1 MTVRRPLPAAQ
12 EAVWTGQRLDP
23 DSPAYNTAEYLHLYG
38 PVDTAAFDAALHHVV
53 AETEALNV
61 VYGTDARGRPWESP
75 APADGWRLH
84 AADLTTAPH
93 PHAAALARMRQDL
106 ARPVDLA
113 RGPLFGHALLR
124 IAREE
129 YLWYHRVH
137 HIALDGY
144 GLSLVAR
151 RVAEVYTALATGAPV
166 GDSGFGTLASVRE
179 EERAYRES
187 AAFARDRA
195 YWTGRFAD
203 RPPVATPAGR
213 TALPAPTF
221 HRRTADLG
229 AERTEALRAAAREL
243 EVTWSEILLAVT
255 AARLHRA
262 TGAPEIVL
270 SLPAMGRLGSVSLR
284 VPCMVRNILPLRVPV
299 MDRDSPRD
307 LAGRISRELRA
318 ALPHQRYRYERLRRD
333 LRLVGG
339 QRRLS
344 GPGVNIMPFAYD
356 LRFAGHRS
364 TVHNVSAGPV
374 DDLSVNVYDR
384 SEGAGLRLAV
394 DAHPGLYTEADVTA
408 FRDGLLDLL
417 DRAVADPDGAL
428 TDRPPTPRAVA
439 APVPVLDGGP
449 LPGPARPVL
458 DLIAERARRE
468 GGAVAVEHGGREVT
482 YAELLREAADVARR
496 LADRGVGAGDLVA
509 VVLPRGIDA
518 ITALLGVLLSG
529 AAYCP
534 LDPTAPPARLA
545 DLLARARP
553 RLVLTDTGLSP
564 SEPGTAGPAADGL
577 AYVLHTSGST
587 GRPKGVEIGH
597 RALARFVAGATPRY
611 GLRSA
616 DRVLQFA
623 PLHFDTSVEE
633 IFLTLCAGAT
643 LVVRTDD
650 MTDSVP
656 GFLAACAR
664 LRISFLDLPTA
675 YWHELAY
682 AVSAGAAA
690 FPAGV
695 HTVVIGGEP
704 ALPERVDRWRGTV
717 GTAVRLLN
725 TYGPTEAT
733 VVATVADLHD
743 PALAPGDVPI
753 GRPLP
758 GTRAAVVDGE
768 LHLLGDNL
776 ARGYRGDHPDA
787 SRFAPL
793 TALPGAPRAYRTG
806 DLARVGDDGQL
817 RHLGRTDT
825 EFKISGHRV
834 HPAEVESALL
844 ALPGIRD
851 AAVVG
856 QVLPDGTRRLAAHVV
871 PDGPAPAPAL
881 LRERLRAALPAATV
895 PSAITFLD
903 ALPRTGTGK
912 TDRRALTETR
922 TEPTEASGALADAS
936 GAPAR
941 TSGRPA
947 DPSATPADRS
957 GMLAD
962 PSGTPA
968 DRSGMLADPSGTPAD
983 RSGMLADPS
992 GTPADRS
999 GMLADPSGPPA
1010 DPSGPPADPSGTLAD
1025 PSGRPADSSGAS
1037 ADLFGAPADP
1047 SGVLA
1052 EASGPPA
1059 DSSGASADL
1068 FGAPADPS
1076 GVLAEA
1082 SGLPARASGPP
1093 ADPSGTLAD
1102 PSGRPADPSGAP
1114 ADLFGAPAAPARTP
1128 AEPARTPAEPSRTPA
1143 DPSRTPA
1150 DPSRTPAEVLAEVV
1164 AGVWREVLGAAA
1176 VSPADDVF
1184 DLGAQSLQAIQ
1195 AANRLGAALGREVK
1209 VGWLFQ
1215 HPTPAALADRL
1226 ERRPPPSAAGAL
1238 PAALL
1243 ADTVLDPDIR
1253 PGLGPRAAGAPDRIL
1268 LTGATGFVG
1277 VHLLAE
1283 LVARTDAEIVC
1294 TVRAPGPAE
1303 AGARLDEALRT
1314 HRIRLPERAR
1324 VTALPADLSRP
1335 RLGLDDEQFA
1345 GLAETCGA
1353 VLHCAAAVSVLREYT
1368 TLRAANTGSTRE
1380 LLRLTAPRSV
1390 PLHFVS
1396 TLSVAPPLGLAPE
1409 VPEAFLAPHAGL
1421 RHGYQQSKW
1430 AAERLLE
1437 QAAERGLPVTVHRL
1451 GRVVGPRTT
1460 GYVDERDFLW
1470 SVLRAGIP
1478 AGVVPDLFEEETWTP
1493 VDQVARAL
1501 VHLAL
1506 RHRGAPAVYHHT
1518 AGAPVRL
1525 RDLHDWLGEY
1535 GYALRRVSLAEWR
1548 SLLPPASGVA
1558 ATTLAFFDSL
1568 DASGGGTDLRLG
1580 RIRCDHVVAGLR
1592 DSGIAFPPV
1601 DRALVFRYLDRLVT
1615 AGLLPEPTGRNPQL
1629 STFTR

>member
-1 MTVRRPLPAAQ
+1 MTARRPLPAAQ
-12 EAVWTGQRLDP
+12 EGVWTGQRLDP
-23 DSPAYNTAEYLHLYG
+23 DSPAYNTAEYVHIHG
-38 PVDTAAFDAALHHVV
+38 PVDTAAFDAALRHVV

-61 VYGTDARGRPWESP
+61 VYVVDAQGHPWETP

-84 AADLTTAPH
+84 TADLTTAPH
-93 PHAAALARMRQDL
+93 PHTAALAWMHRDL

-113 RGPLFGHALLR
+113 HGPLFGHALLR
-124 IAREE
+124 IASEQ

-137 HIALDGY
+137 HIALDGF

-151 RVAEVYTALATGAPV
+151 RVAEVYTALTTGAPV

-179 EERAYRES
+179 EEHAYRES

-195 YWTGRFAD
+195 YWTHRFAD

-213 TALPAPTF
+213 TALPAHTF

-229 AERTEALRAAAREL
+229 AERTEALRAVAREL
-243 EVTWSEILLAVT
+243 RVSWSEVLLAVT
-255 AARLHRA
+255 AARLHRT

-270 SLPAMGRLGSVSLR
+270 GLPAMGRLGSVSLR

-299 MDRDSPRD
+299 TDRDSTRD
-307 LAGRISRELRA
+307 LATRISGELRA

-339 QRRLS
+339 ERRLS

-384 SEGAGLRLAV
+384 SEGAGLRIAV
-394 DAHPGLYTEADVTA
+394 DAHPGLYDETDVTA
-408 FRDGLLDLL
+408 FRDGLLGLL
-417 DRAVADPDGAL
+417 DRAVADPG
-428 TDRPPTPRAVA
+428 RPLAGPPVHGAVA
-439 APVPVLDGGP
+439 APAPVLDGGP

-458 DLIAERARRE
+458 DLIAEQAGR
-468 GGAVAVEHGGREVT
+468 GGTAVAVEHEGRGVT
-482 YAELLREAADVARR
+482 YAELLGSARDMARR
-496 LADRGVGAGDLVA
+496 LTARGVGAGDLVA
-509 VVLPRGIDA
+509 VVLPRGIEA
-518 ITALLGVLLSG
+518 ITAILGVLLSG

-534 LDPTAPPARLA
+534 LDPTAPASRRA
-545 DLLARARP
+545 ELLAEARP
-553 RLVLTDTGLSP
+553 RLVLTDTSLSP
-564 SEPGTAGPAADGL
+564 PEPGTAPPPVADL

-587 GRPKGVEIGH
+587 GRPKGVQTGH

-611 GLRSA
+611 GLRRT

-643 LVVRTDD
+643 LVVRPDD

-682 AVSAGAAA
+682 AVSTGTAAL
-690 FPAGV
+690 PTGV

-717 GTAVRLLN
+717 GPSVRLLN

-753 GRPLP
+753 GLPLP
-758 GTRAAVVDGE
+758 GTRAAVIDGE

-776 ARGYRGDHPDA
+776 ALGYRGDHPDT

-793 TALPGAPRAYRTG
+793 PALPEAPRAYRTG

-817 RHLGRTDT
+817 RHLGRSDT

-834 HPAEVESALL
+834 HPAEVESVLL

-856 QVLPDGTRRLAAHVV
+856 QVLPDGVRRLAAYLVA
-871 PDGPAPAPAL
+871 DGPAPAPAL
-881 LRERLRAALPAATV
+881 LRERLRAALPTALV
-895 PSAITFLD
+895 PSAIEFLD

-912 TDRRALTETR
+912 TDR
-922 TEPTEASGALADAS
+922 GALSAAPV
-936 GAPAR
+936 GTAPA
-941 TSGRPA
+941 G
-947 DPSATPADRS
+947 
-957 GMLAD
+957 
-962 PSGTPA
+962 PSGT
-968 DRSGMLADPSGTPAD
+968 
-983 RSGMLADPS
+983 
-992 GTPADRS
+992 
-999 GMLADPSGPPA
+999 
-1010 DPSGPPADPSGTLAD
+1010 
-1025 PSGRPADSSGAS
+1025 
-1037 ADLFGAPADP
+1037 
-1047 SGVLA
+1047 
-1052 EASGPPA
+1052 
-1059 DSSGASADL
+1059 
-1068 FGAPADPS
+1068 
-1076 GVLAEA
+1076 
-1082 SGLPARASGPP
+1082 
-1093 ADPSGTLAD
+1093 
-1102 PSGRPADPSGAP
+1102 
-1114 ADLFGAPAAPARTP
+1114 
-1128 AEPARTPAEPSRTPA
+1128 
-1143 DPSRTPA
+1143 
-1150 DPSRTPAEVLAEVV
+1150 LAEVV
-1164 AGVWREVLGAAA
+1164 AGVWRQVLGVAA
-1176 VSPADDVF
+1176 VAASDDVF
-1184 DLGAQSLQAIQ
+1184 DLGAHSLQAIQ
-1195 AANRLGAALGREVK
+1195 VAGRLGAALGRDVK
-1209 VGWLFQ
+1209 VAWLFQ
-1215 HPTPAALADRL
+1215 HPTPAALAARL
-1226 ERRPPPSAAGAL
+1226 ERQSPPSVPGGL
-1238 PAALL
+1238 PASLL
-1243 ADTVLDPDIR
+1243 TDTVLDPDIR
-1253 PGLGPRAAGAPDRIL
+1253 PGAGPRAGGAPDRIL

-1283 LVARTDAEIVC
+1283 LLTSTGAEIVC
-1294 TVRAPGPAE
+1294 PVRAPSPAE
-1303 AGARLDEALRT
+1303 ATARLRQALAT
-1314 HRIRLPERAR
+1314 HRIHLPGQARL
-1324 VTALPADLSRP
+1324 TALPADLGHP
-1335 RLGLDDEQFA
+1335 RLGLGQGLFDE
-1345 GLAETCGA
+1345 LAATCGA
-1353 VLHCAAAVSVLREYT
+1353 VFHCAATVSVLRDYA
-1368 TLRAANTGSTRE
+1368 TLRAANTESTRE
-1380 LLRLTAPRSV
+1380 LLRLAARRSI

-1506 RHRGAPAVYHHT
+1506 RHRGAPAVFHH
-1518 AGAPVRL
+1518 AASAPVRL
-1525 RDLHDWLGEY
+1525 HDVHDWLGEY
-1535 GYALRRVSLAEWR
+1535 GYPVRRVSLAEWR
-1548 SLLPPASGVA
+1548 SRLSPASGVA

-1580 RIRCDHVVAGLR
+1580 RIRCDHVVTGLR
-1592 DSGIAFPPV
+1592 DSGLAFPPV
-1601 DRALVFRYLDRLVT
+1601 DRDLVFRYLDHLVT
-1615 AGLLPEPTGRNPQL
+1615 AGLLPAPAGKHGQL
-1629 STFTR
+1629 RISTR